1 VLLSLFLLF
10 FLLLLLS
17 FHHHYIFIIV
27 IITII
32 IVVVRVADDHVMVT
46 VGAEAD
52 SLQTPQPI
60 MAAALHCLADAP
72 RLPTLDWGTPL
83 KQILKLSTCLESD
96 QSSTPVVKSG
106 SSAACVKDDA
116 TASNSSSEVSL
127 GAACLMVALK
137 HGSVVSHG
145 LGELL
150 DQLLSQ
156 QQFAQLPLQLQQM
169 LLIGLPEALQSL
181 SGQRGAAVTG
191 TLSTLCMLG
200 LNSNSN
206 PERPSVLSA
215 AAWTGLAR
223 YMHSIEEAGDS
234 PPASVTE
241 AVHKAVWQLLEQL
254 PLPPFLPPGQ
264 RLPMLSTDLKSALSS
279 ILAGER
285 AVADQGKLSPMGQVA
300 KLSHQI
306 GHQQGE
312 QEGAEEGSRL
322 KRIWGAA
329 CACLQMVPKD
339 KVRTAELNFPSLDF
353 DCPGPNAWSS

>member
-17 FHHHYIFIIV
+17 FHHSYIFIIV

-60 MAAALHCLADAP
+60 MAAALRCLADAP

-96 QSSTPVVKSG
+96 QSSTPVAKSG
-106 SSAACVKDDA
+106 SSAASVKDDA
-116 TASNSSSEVSL
+116 TASSSSSELSL
-127 GAACLMVALK
+127 GAACLMLALK

-145 LGELL
+145 FGELL

-156 QQFAQLPLQLQQM
+156 QQFAQLSLQLQQM

-181 SGQRGAAVTG
+181 SSQRGAAVTG

-200 LNSNSN
+200 SSSNSN
-206 PERPSVLSA
+206 FEQLSDLSA
-215 AAWTGLAR
+215 AACTGLAR
-223 YMHSIEEAGDS
+223 YMHSIQEPGSAGDS
-234 PPASVTE
+234 PSATVTE
-241 AVHKAVWQLLEQL
+241 AVHKAVWQLLKQL

-264 RLPMLSTDLKSALSS
+264 RLPMPSTDLNSGLSG
-279 ILAGER
+279 ILAGAR
-285 AVADQGKLSPMGQVA
+285 AVADQGKMAPMGQVA
-300 KLSHQI
+300 ELSHQI

-312 QEGAEEGSRL
+312 REGAEGGSRL
-322 KRIWGAA
+322 QRIWGAA
-329 CACLQMVPKD
+329 CACLQMMPKD
-339 KVRTAELNFPSLDF
+339 KVRTAELSFPSLDF
-353 DCPGPNAWSS
+353 DCQNRT